1 MAKPKFG
8 PCPVDGEIC
17 TIGACKHSGCQKIPP
32 PDDSYSRLENGVLDK
47 AKEIVTGRDKQDN
60 YGPPDEFVSRLAK
73 VWSGYLGVELKPTD
87 AAMMMALLKACRLR
101 TNPNHEDSLVDFAG
115 WTMIFERV
123 K

>member
-1 MAKPKFG
+1 MAKRELDKNL
-8 PCPVDGEIC
+8 
-17 TIGACKHSGCQKIPP
+17 AKHGYKLEPF
-32 PDDSYSRLENGVLDK
+32 DDSYKELIEGHGVLDK
-47 AKEIVTGRDKQDN
+47 AKEIVNGRDKQDN

-73 VWSGYLGVELKPTD
+73 VWGGYLDVELRPTD